1 MIEMMIGDRSMTHA
15 TPSEARGNDPT
26 RERLLEAAERLFAE
40 RGYDGT
46 SVREITQAARC
57 NIASVN
63 YHFGGKDN
71 LYLQVFERRLDAIR
85 RLRTGRLEQALLES
99 GDNAT
104 VELVLST
111 FTASFMEPLADESEG
126 RLIMEL
132 MAREML
138 DPHLPRHVLFETMI
152 DPVRQ
157 SLASA
162 LRRVAPGLGE
172 EDAELCVHSIV
183 GQLVHVIHHARLRH
197 GTDAPSWPAEEL
209 DRMARHITHFS
220 TAGVLAVAG
229 GSP

>member
-1 MIEMMIGDRSMTHA
+1 MTEGPAHQSA
-15 TPSEARGNDPT
+15 ESDTT
-26 RERLLEAAERLFAE
+26 RERLLESAERLFAE
-40 RGYDGT
+40 RGYDAT
-46 SVREITQAARC
+46 SVREITQAAHC
-57 NIASVN
+57 NVASVN

-71 LYLQVFERRLDAIR
+71 LYLQVFQRRLDALR
-85 RLRTGRLEQALLES
+85 RIRTGRLEQALEEA
-99 GDNAT
+99 GDDAD

-111 FTASFMEPLADESEG
+111 FTASFMEPLIDESEG

-152 DPVRQ
+152 DPVRR

-162 LRRVAPGLGE
+162 LRQVAPGL
-172 EDAELCVHSIV
+172 DQVSAELCVHSIV

-197 GTDAPSWPAEEL
+197 GPDAPSWPAEEL
-209 DRMARHITHFS
+209 ERMARHITRFS

-229 GSP
+229 GDGR

>member
-1 MIEMMIGDRSMTHA
+1 MTR
-15 TPSEARGNDPT
+15 TPRNDGAETDTT
-26 RERLLEAAERLFAE
+26 RERLLESAERLFAE
-40 RGYDGT
+40 KGYDAT

-63 YHFGGKDN
+63 YHFGGKEN
-71 LYLQVFERRLDAIR
+71 LYLQVFQRRLDALR
-85 RLRTGRLEQALLES
+85 RMRTGRLEQALKEA
-99 GDNAT
+99 GDRAT

-111 FTASFMEPLADESEG
+111 FTSSFMEPLADESEG

-138 DPHLPRHVLFETMI
+138 DPHLPRNVLFETMI

-162 LRRVAPGLGE
+162 LRRVTPGLDQDG
-172 EDAELCVHSIV
+172 AELCVHSVV

-197 GTDAPSWPAEEL
+197 GSDALSWPAEEL
-209 DRMARHITHFS
+209 DRMARHITRFS
-220 TAGVLAVAG
+220 AAGVLAVASG
-229 GSP
+229 ETA

>member
-1 MIEMMIGDRSMTHA
+1 MTA
-15 TPSEARGNDPT
+15 APERLDTDTT

-57 NIASVN
+57 NVASVN

-71 LYLQVFERRLDAIR
+71 LYLQVFQRRLDA
-85 RLRTGRLEQALLES
+85 LRQLRMGRLEQALEEA
-99 GDNAT
+99 GENAS

-111 FTASFMEPLADESEG
+111 FTASFMEPLIDESEG

-157 SLASA
+157 SLAFA

-172 EDAELCVHSIV
+172 EDAERCVHSIV

-197 GTDAPSWPAEEL
+197 GADAPSWPSEEL
-209 DRMARHITHFS
+209 DRMARHITRFS
-220 TAGVLAVAG
+220 TAGVLTIASRGKA
-229 GSP
+229 

>member
-1 MIEMMIGDRSMTHA
+1 MTEEPGIDGPD
-15 TPSEARGNDPT
+15 TDTT

-40 RGYDGT
+40 KGYDGT

-57 NIASVN
+57 NVASVN

-71 LYLQVFERRLDAIR
+71 LYLQVFERRLDALR
-85 RLRTGRLEQALLES
+85 RLRTGRLEQALEEA
-99 GDNAT
+99 GDTAN
-104 VELVLST
+104 VRLVLAT
-111 FTASFMEPLADESEG
+111 FTASFMEPLIDESEG

-152 DPVRQ
+152 DPVRK

-162 LRRVAPGLGE
+162 LRRVAPGLDE
-172 EDAELCVHSIV
+172 ENAELCVHSIV

-197 GTDAPSWPAEEL
+197 GIDAPSWPADEL
-209 DRMARHITHFS
+209 DRMARHITRFS
-220 TAGVLAVAG
+220 TAGVLAVAS
-229 GSP
+229 GSEA